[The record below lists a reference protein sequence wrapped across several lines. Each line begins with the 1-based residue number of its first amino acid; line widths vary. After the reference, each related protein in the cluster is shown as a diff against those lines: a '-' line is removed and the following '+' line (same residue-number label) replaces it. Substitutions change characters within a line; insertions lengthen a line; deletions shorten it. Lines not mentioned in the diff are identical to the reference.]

1 MEERNTKKSLAIVLG
16 ILCVAIIGLVVG
28 IVVVNTSVVTEEIKD
43 DDEIVNNV
51 LVDILPM
58 DVDEAE
64 IYLDE
69 KLKEYSDSYMQFK
82 LKMMKINVY
91 LNDNR
96 PENAIVAAT
105 NIDDNYLDDEQ
116 KMDYYTALFKAYRQI
131 GDAENEQFYIDKYL
145 DVYNKV
151 FDGGGGGN

>member
-1 MEERNTKKSLAIVLG
+1 MWYNGGMEERNTKKSLAIVLG

-64 IYLDE
+64 
-69 KLKEYSDSYMQFK
+69 
-82 LKMMKINVY
+82 V
-91 LNDNR
+91 
-96 PENAIVAAT
+96 V
-105 NIDDNYLDDEQ
+105 
-116 KMDYYTALFKAYRQI
+116 
-131 GDAENEQFYIDKYL
+131 
-145 DVYNKV
+145 
-151 FDGGGGGN
+151 